1 MYIAFLGNYFMKK
14 FNILVVEG
22 NLEKENVN
30 FKNSGIPTHAE
41 SLKESLSY
49 YSSDLNIDVFNPCS
63 ELSFDKVLTNI
74 KKYDGLIWG
83 GSSLN
88 IYNDCIEIRRQISF
102 MKECFKNI
110 KKILAICWGMQVA
123 VTAAG
128 GEVKK
133 SKNGAHIGIA
143 SDIEI
148 NEKGLNHPLYLS
160 KNKKFNSPAF
170 NFDEVVSLP
179 KNAIHLA
186 SNKINKIQSINF
198 KSGVSDVWG
207 LQYHPEITYHKMI
220 TLIKFRKDRLIND
233 RKCFKDEKEIQ
244 DHISFIENEI
254 KVSKKESRMLE
265 LKNWLE
271 YLKVA

>member
-1 MYIAFLGNYFMKK
+1 MK
-14 FNILVVEG
+14 NLNLLVVEG
-22 NLEKENVN
+22 NLQKENEN
-30 FKNSGIPTHAE
+30 FKKYGIQTHVE
-41 SLKESLSY
+41 SLKDSLEY
-49 YSSDLNIDVFNPCS
+49 YSKDINIEVFNPCS
-63 ELSFDKVLTNI
+63 EKNFDRILPI
-74 KKYDGLIWG
+74 IEKYDGLIWG

-110 KKILAICWGMQVA
+110 RKILAICWGMQVA

-128 GEVKK
+128 GTVKK
-133 SKNGAHIGIA
+133 STKGAHIGIA
-143 SDIEI
+143 QDIEI
-148 NEKGLNHPLYLS
+148 NNNGKNHPLYIS

-179 KNAIHLA
+179 EGAIHLA

-198 KSGVSDVWG
+198 KSGISDVWG

-233 RKCFKDEKEIQ
+233 RKCFKDELEIQNHIKFIEKEIKHSEK
-244 DHISFIENEI
+244 D
-254 KVSKKESRMLE
+254 SRMLE
-265 LKNWLE
+265 LRNWLNH
-271 YLKVA
+271 LRAA